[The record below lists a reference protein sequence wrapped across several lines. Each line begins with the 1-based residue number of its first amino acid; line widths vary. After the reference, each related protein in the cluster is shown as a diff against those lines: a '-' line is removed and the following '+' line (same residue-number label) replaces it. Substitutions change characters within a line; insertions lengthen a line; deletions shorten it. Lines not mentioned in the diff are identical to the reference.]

1 MKIAGCIF
9 CLALLLATDSYA
21 QNFDTSKLNGSHD
34 LRLPSWG
41 PYSKRYAGISHIPDL
56 TSGMRFDFSVLPGYY
71 RNKLLVPNVRFES
84 SYFPWNV
91 KNDLSAITYR
101 YELEWKDQVYTDVT
115 YTLIDTSAVLVSMH
129 CVNNT
134 ALPQN
139 LSLNLVAS
147 MEYPENYGMQTLK
160 YGDGTLWYN
169 AVSYRSI
176 SYVIKRPNTD
186 LVYDGWMRGEVRSSR
201 LINGRGIDGGFGRQP
216 GDKIEYDVKAI
227 NKGRLLFIYTMKNG
241 KESAVQLSGLVNQ
254 KVIFKASDTLAVL
267 DVPFET
273 TGSNKRSL
281 TLTSLG
287 GGDILLNGFVITTE
301 LSREPFTIV
310 PAPML
315 KTPVTEEDLAARS
328 LLLKYQ
334 DVPLYYGISWDTEPF
349 KIRSIRN
356 DELDIFLR
364 DETHNHVAKVLN
376 GNMKGDYANVFIR
389 PVQLEPFS
397 SQTCTALLS
406 CGTHDAVLAALKNST
421 SLKTHFAAQLKDTIP
436 EEKGILPEG
445 RQYLFSHKMLKS
457 TLLSNVVYP
466 VYTQDQYIRHFTPGK
481 WWNSLYTW
489 DLGFVALGLSTI
501 NPALTAECINTYVTP
516 PGSQSAFVHHGSPLP
531 VQVYAFLELWNKT
544 QSRELLS
551 YFYPRLKQYYEF
563 LAGRYGSSS
572 TNVLSSGLLKTWDYF
587 YNSGGWDD
595 YPPQAGVHS
604 QHLEKQVTPVVTTA
618 HIIRVA
624 KILRMA
630 ARALNKPSDLKAY
643 DKDIS
648 RFTAALQNNAWD
660 AKSGYYSYVVHDS
673 AGHAAGFYNDPVSGV
688 NFNMGLDGAY
698 PLISGMCTAPQQ
710 EILTDKIFSPK
721 HMWSPSGITVVDQ
734 SAPYY
739 RIDGYWN
746 GAVWMPHQWFIWK
759 SMLDMDRTD
768 LAYQIA
774 SKGLDVYKR
783 ETYASYYTFE
793 HFLAASGR
801 GAGWHQ
807 FSGLSTPVL
816 CWFDAYYKTGTITPG
831 FEIWINRQSFNNE
844 HTSYKADISFDQA
857 TLPHKRAMLA
867 VMDPAFD
874 YEAQFIGKPVMLKRL
889 QKGVLQLTLP
899 ATNETGTLTISPVDH
914 RK

>member
-1 MKIAGCIF
+1 MKIIARFSF
-9 CLALLLATDSYA
+9 CLVLLFATDCYA
-21 QNFDTSKLNGSHD
+21 QIRLPHPDTARLNGSHD
-34 LRLPSWG
+34 LRLPAWG
-41 PYSKRYAGISHIPDL
+41 PYSKHYAGISHIPDIS
-56 TSGMRFDFSVLPGYY
+56 SGMRFDFSVLPGYY

-84 SYFPWNV
+84 LYFPWNV
-91 KNDLSAITYR
+91 RTDGSAITYR

-115 YTLIDTSAVLVSMH
+115 YTVIDSSAVLVSMR

-147 MEYPENYGMQTLK
+147 IEYPENYGAQTLK
-160 YGDGTLWYN
+160 YGAGTQWYN
-169 AVSYRSI
+169 AVNYRTI
-176 SYVIKRPNTD
+176 SYAIKKPNTD
-186 LVYDGWMRGEVRSSR
+186 LVYDGWMRGEVRNSR
-201 LINGRGIDGGFGRQP
+201 LIDGRGIGGEFGRNA
-216 GDKIEYDVKAI
+216 GDKIEYDVNMPSGSKKA
-227 NKGRLLFIYTMKNG
+227 RLLFIYSMQHG
-241 KESAVQLSGLVNQ
+241 KGSAVQLSGLIDR
-254 KVIFKASDTLAVL
+254 KIIFKPGDTLAIL
-267 DVPFET
+267 EVPFEAT
-273 TGSNKRSL
+273 ASGRL

-287 GGDILLNGFVITTE
+287 GGDIVLNGFAI
-301 LSREPFTIV
+301 SIDAGEPLRIV
-310 PAPML
+310 PSPMQ
-315 KTPVTEEDLAARS
+315 KTPVTEEDVAART

-334 DVPLYYGISWDTEPF
+334 DVPLHYGITWDAEPF

-356 DELDIFLR
+356 DELDIFFR
-364 DETHNHVAKVLN
+364 NETHNHVAKVLN
-376 GNMKGDYANVFIR
+376 GNKLGDYANVFIR
-389 PVQLEPFS
+389 PIELQPFS
-397 SQTCTALLS
+397 TQTCTALLR
-406 CGTHDAVLAALKNST
+406 CGTHDDVLAALKNRAP
-421 SLKTHFAAQLKDTIP
+421 LKTQFAAQLKDTIQ

-445 RQYLFSHKMLKS
+445 KKYLFSHKMLKS
-457 TLLSNVVYP
+457 ALLSNVVYP
-466 VYTQDQYIRHFTPGK
+466 VYTQNQYIRHFTPGK

-489 DLGFVALGLSTI
+489 DLGFVAIGLSSV
-501 NPALTAECINTYVTP
+501 NPTLAVDCINAYVTP

-544 QSRELLS
+544 QSTELLR
-551 YFYPRLKQYYEF
+551 YFYPRLQQYYAF

-572 TNVLSSGLLKTWDYF
+572 TNVLQSDLLKTWDYF

-595 YPPQAGVHS
+595 YPPQVGVHN
-604 QHLEKQVTPVVTTA
+604 QHLEKSVTPVVTTA
-618 HIIRVA
+618 HAIRVA

-630 ARALNKPSDLKAY
+630 AKALHLDADIQAY

-673 AGHAAGFYNDPVSGV
+673 AGHASGFYKDPASGV

-698 PLISGMCTAPQQ
+698 PLISGMCTPGQQ
-710 EILTDKIFSPK
+710 EILVEKVFSPK

-739 RIDGYWN
+739 RTDGYWN

-759 SMLDMDRTD
+759 SMLDVDRSD
-768 LAYQIA
+768 LAYKVA

-783 ETYASYYTFE
+783 ETDASYYTFE

-816 CWFDAYYKTGTITPG
+816 TWFDAYYKTGTVTPG
-831 FEIWINRQSFNNE
+831 FEIWINEQSFNSD
-844 HTSYKADISFDQA
+844 HTSYKANISFDDA
-857 TLPHKRAMLA
+857 TLPHKRAML
-867 VMDPAFD
+867 VGMNPAFN
-874 YEAQFIGKPVMLKRL
+874 YKAQFNGKPVALKRL

-899 ATNETGTLTISPVDH
+899 ATNEGGVLTIA
-914 RK
+914 R